1 MGGPAPDGSILGDP
15 TAGDLHLAPDDLH
28 LHATDRRRAAAR
40 VGSGTPVES
49 SLRDTRAALAES
61 DRERRARAEAE
72 RAARENAER
81 LREALDA
88 AEMGTWDWDVATG
101 GVTWTGC
108 AAVLL
113 GIPPGAPA
121 TIETF
126 RDTIHPA
133 DRADLED
140 AIAAA
145 LAGPADE
152 FQEQHR
158 ASSDPA
164 RWLLGRGRVYRDEAG
179 RPLRMRGTV
188 QDITAQKRAEQSI
201 RESEAELRALVSAMT
216 DMIFVLDRD
225 GRYLGVAPSAPAP
238 DLVGRRLHD
247 VFPAQDADAHLA
259 RIRQCIDGQETVH
272 VEYGM
277 TIDGV
282 QRWYSALAS
291 PLLRDSV
298 VWVARD
304 VTDRRRTEEQLRAS
318 EERWHRISEATFE
331 GIAFSENGVMVDTN
345 AQLAQIL
352 GYEPEELV
360 GKPVL
365 ECVAPADRERVTA
378 AIQGGRSSAYEH
390 RALRK
395 DGSTVLVETRARTL
409 SFGGRK
415 LRVTAV
421 RDVSER
427 SRLEGELRRQE
438 RLAAIGALVGGVAH
452 EVRTP
457 LFSISATLDALE
469 ARSAGHGDDSEL
481 KDLLRSQVKRLANLM
496 QDLLEYGLLPRL
508 QLERTVVPAAV
519 RLAVHHCQPL
529 ASERDVHIST
539 GVPES
544 CWAGPRR
551 GPHRAGARE
560 RDRERR
566 RVLHAGTTV
575 TISESGARRRAR
587 GSPSVSKTK
596 APASRPPISSRCS
609 SRSSAVARAGTG
621 LGRLAQRF
629 VEAHGGTISARNRE
643 QAGAVFTLVLPVSTR
658 PWSRSTAE
666 RLLIVDDEAAER
678 LPPRPSRRQGLRGGH
693 GRQRRAGARAVP
705 LRRAR
710 TSCCSTTRC
719 PTRTGSSCCVA

>member
-1 MGGPAPDGSILGDP
+1 M
-15 TAGDLHLAPDDLH
+15 
-28 LHATDRRRAAAR
+28 
-40 VGSGTPVES
+40 
-49 SLRDTRAALAES
+49 
-61 DRERRARAEAE
+61 
-72 RAARENAER
+72 
-81 LREALDA
+81 
-88 AEMGTWDWDVATG
+88 
-101 GVTWTGC
+101 
-108 AAVLL
+108 
-113 GIPPGAPA
+113 
-121 TIETF
+121 
-126 RDTIHPA
+126 
-133 DRADLED
+133 
-140 AIAAA
+140 
-145 LAGPADE
+145 
-152 FQEQHR
+152 
-158 ASSDPA
+158 
-164 RWLLGRGRVYRDEAG
+164 
-179 RPLRMRGTV
+179 
-188 QDITAQKRAEQSI
+188 
-201 RESEAELRALVSAMT
+201 
-216 DMIFVLDRD
+216 
-225 GRYLGVAPSAPAP
+225 
-238 DLVGRRLHD
+238 
-247 VFPAQDADAHLA
+247 
-259 RIRQCIDGQETVH
+259 
-272 VEYGM
+272 
-277 TIDGV
+277 
-282 QRWYSALAS
+282 
-291 PLLRDSV
+291 
-298 VWVARD
+298 WVARD

-496 QDLLEYGLLPRL
+496 QDLLEYGRPPRL

-544 CWAGPRR
+544 LPGLGLDAGRI
-551 GPHRAGARE
+551 E
-560 RDRERR
+560 Q
-566 RVLHAGTTV
+566 VLENVIANAVQHSTRGTTV
-575 TISESGARRRAR
+575 TISGEWCEAPCPGVTLRIEDEGPGIPAADLEQVFEPFFSRRK
-587 GSPSVSKTK
+587 G
-596 APASRPPISSRCS
+596 
-609 SRSSAVARAGTG
+609 GTG
-621 LGRLAQRF
+621 LGLALAQRF

-643 QAGAVFTLVLPVSTR
+643 QGGAVFTLFLPASM
-658 PWSRSTAE
+658 P
-666 RLLIVDDEAAER
+666 AAE
-678 LPPRPSRRQGLRGGH
+678 
-693 GRQRRAGARAVP
+693 P
-705 LRRAR
+705 LD
-710 TSCCSTTRC
+710 
-719 PTRTGSSCCVA
+719 G